1 LDRPLIVKSNKCKEG
16 LSFDLSHEDVVEQ
29 LLPMFEKEAY
39 YEDGKVVG
47 FTDFT
52 SPYDENVE
60 GLKWSLARMLEACD
74 KEVLDLDNLNKE
86 KQD

>member
-1 LDRPLIVKSNKCKEG
+1 MSWNQRIGSKKNPSG
-16 LSFDLSHEDVVEQ
+16 FDEYGVV
-29 LLPMFEKEAY
+29 EAY

-52 SPYDENVE
+52 SPYGENVE

-74 KEVLDLDNLNKE
+74 KEVIDLGNLNKE